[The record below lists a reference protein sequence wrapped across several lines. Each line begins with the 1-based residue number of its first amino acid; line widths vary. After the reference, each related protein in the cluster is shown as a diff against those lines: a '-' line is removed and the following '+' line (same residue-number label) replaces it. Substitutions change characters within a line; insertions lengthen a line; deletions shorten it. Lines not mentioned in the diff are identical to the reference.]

1 MTIAVDGVNLT
12 IPQQPLLSTNLN
24 GYTMN
29 NHYQLYGRVLANSVI
44 TASCDNKDV
53 KIEVG
58 KIADG
63 RATVKATWKGVT
75 KVFLIN

>member
-29 NHYQLYGRVLANSVI
+29 NHYQLYGRILPNSVL
-44 TASCDNKDV
+44 TATCDNKDV
-53 KIEVG
+53 QIEVG